1 MCGLFKCL
9 RCRAVTEGQPN
20 SVSSLYLTLQSVYL
34 SGQLH
39 GVSAEVVHGDGVV
52 PVTEVVLLTWRL
64 FLPPHAAHSQQHSYS
79 GQRKRTRLSTETGI
93 AAASKSLWNH
103 PHLLLSKSL
112 SCFRTTCCSWKSI
125 LQILSCQSFGENI
138 REGFQ
143 EPESK
148 STSFSVGWSAQNY
161 ILPWVE

>member
-1 MCGLFKCL
+1 MCGLFKCV
-9 RCRAVTEGQPN
+9 RCRAVTERQPN

-79 GQRKRTRLSTETGI
+79 GQREKNEAQHRNGNSCCFKKPLKSPTPAARQEPVMFQDNMLQLEINTANSELPVIRWKYTRRLSGI
-93 AAASKSLWNH
+93 RK
-103 PHLLLSKSL
+103 
-112 SCFRTTCCSWKSI
+112 
-125 LQILSCQSFGENI
+125 
-138 REGFQ
+138 
-143 EPESK
+143 
-148 STSFSVGWSAQNY
+148 
-161 ILPWVE
+161 